1 MVSLHVSN
9 KKKVFQVFQCIEN
22 EKFQKEKKSLN
33 EAEEIFGIIM
43 AENIPKLVTDTGPQI
58 QEAQRILSSIP
69 KMKTKQQ
76 EENPSRQIIFKWK

>member
-1 MVSLHVSN
+1 
-9 KKKVFQVFQCIEN
+9 
-22 EKFQKEKKSLN
+22 
-33 EAEEIFGIIM
+33 M